1 MTGALTSAGWGAI
14 AAGATVAGAL
24 IAIWLDPGRRLV
36 ALVMAFGAGALVSA
50 AAYELVLDAAH
61 AGDAWLIMFGLLL
74 GALAFYAGDRLLDR
88 RGGAARKRMSADA
101 QASSG
106 QALFL
111 GALLDGVPESAIL
124 GMTLATSGG
133 IGLAFLAA
141 VFMSNV
147 PEAMSSTS
155 IMRAAGWTSGRILS
169 QWLLLVAA
177 CAASAVLG
185 YFIVAT
191 IPAAEGVFAQ
201 AFAAGAIIAMLANT
215 MLPEAVREGGKEVG
229 LLTVC
234 GFAVAALLAGLEA
247 GH

>member
-1 MTGALTSAGWGAI
+1 MTGALTSAAWGAI

-24 IAIWLDPGRRLV
+24 FAIWLEPGRRLV

-61 AGDAWLIMFGLLL
+61 AGDAWLILLGLLL
-74 GALAFYAGDRLLDR
+74 GALAFYTGDRLIDR
-88 RGGAARKRMSADA
+88 HGAGARKHLGEDV
-101 QASSG
+101 QAGSG

-124 GMTLATSGG
+124 GMTVATGGG

-141 VFMSNV
+141 VFLSNV

-155 IMRAAGWTSGRILS
+155 SMRAAGWASRRILGL
-169 QWLLLVAA
+169 WLLLVAA

-185 YFIVAT
+185 YVVVAS

-215 MLPEAVREGGKEVG
+215 MLPEAVRQGGKEVG
-229 LLTVC
+229 LLTVF